1 MMNRDLMQRQMFRN
15 GGGVVPMQ
23 DGGEPTFKEK
33 ILAVGRGVVPMAG
46 GGAASMQ
53 TLSREDLQLFL
64 QNYPGYLEN
73 NSLYDERGVLNPEVR
88 KEVERLKEGNVKY
101 YDPLRPAPSAP
112 SAPSFVPTPSRQPQV
127 SPAQIQ
133 NFLRNNPGYLEEK
146 GSVYGDDGNVNPEV
160 DRQLQMLRRQELLQ
174 SQPGR
179 MSEQEME
186 MLRQPPVNPEVD
198 RQLQLLR
205 RQELLQSQPGR
216 MSEQEMEML
225 RRQAPVYGMQEGGM
239 APMGMPPQGMA
250 PQGAMMPEMAQAQQ
264 AGMDPAI
271 LEQMLAQASQGIGSL
286 DEAEDYEQVMNMM
299 TGTSATIAERR
310 MELADLVGD
319 EDAQQTP
326 DSVLTLVQPVIMMA
340 KTDEGIGGLAQDQM
354 TEAVTG
360 DMAGGIMSTIDM
372 GAQEG
377 PAPVNFRYGGAV
389 QYFAPVNANRVAG
402 NPLDIYAAQLS
413 DNTELGRNLDMSEQ
427 QFENAM
433 SQSQARPEEI
443 FTQQQKVLS
452 GLFNTE
458 EEKKLAQ
465 QRADERK
472 NMTQAQMFF
481 DLANTGL
488 AIAAPGPRTM
498 SIAEKLAYAAQQTEL
513 FPKIGQRA
521 ATLAEQ
527 KNAEEARIK
536 EQQRALDLTAYGTSS
551 QLYQQ
556 EVGDL
561 RSSFQKSIER
571 AYDTEDQRVKGLTDF
586 YTEQLKQ
593 EAQTIRENAKNEK
606 DFQNQI
612 TLKGIEIRAN
622 PVRDDLVDPETGM
635 KIAYEIRGVL
645 GKDLKITS
653 EYVIPKINGKP
664 IVTAP
669 ADVEIAY
676 LSDGSGNKQ
685 MYTRVKGQDKAEFKP
700 YLLNGQPLYSDV
712 AQFKWQEGFEDG
724 EKVFN
729 LVNQTTGDTKTTQK
743 ISPELDIRN
752 ITSRGRNLL
761 VSVDKKGNVK
771 TIFTGEGENKHLTI
785 GKTILELNPETGSVT
800 PLYTA
805 EGEPT
810 VEKMADGRLAYAY
823 PISEENPEG
832 KLVPI
837 HGSVEKASTY
847 DYETWIDPDTKEN
860 LTLFRVNKGREVYY
874 ADLED
879 NDGNVVQVDPSELR
893 RLTPISKETAY
904 DASVALYQAA
914 EAREEYLETLMELYG
929 DRLED
934 PETFTELS
942 NAVNGP
948 ALKNVG
954 NKSGQKSYTFY
965 DHDIGKI
972 VSSKN
977 KEDVKESLISELEF
991 VRDNYNEYANFAK
1004 DIKDGTGFFNKLR
1017 VFGGKTT
1024 SIFGVDGFWTR
1035 NVEANNAV
1043 RAISLSLRMAAAN
1056 SPRLAE
1062 GEQVRLAEIMASAD
1076 KWFTSGTIE
1085 LQKASVLK
1093 RQINSELLYITE
1105 QLANNRGTL
1114 SKPVVTALQQS
1125 KVALQQARRVMSV
1138 ILPYGTERV
1147 RRSNEVKGRIEGAK
1161 EEQRNQ

>member
-481 DLANTGL
+481 DLA
-488 AIAAPGPRTM
+488 R
-498 SIAEKLAYAAQQTEL
+498 
-513 FPKIGQRA
+513 
-521 ATLAEQ
+521 
-527 KNAEEARIK
+527 
-536 EQQRALDLTAYGTSS
+536 
-551 QLYQQ
+551 
-556 EVGDL
+556 
-561 RSSFQKSIER
+561 
-571 AYDTEDQRVKGLTDF
+571 
-586 YTEQLKQ
+586 
-593 EAQTIRENAKNEK
+593 
-606 DFQNQI
+606 
-612 TLKGIEIRAN
+612 
-622 PVRDDLVDPETGM
+622 
-635 KIAYEIRGVL
+635 
-645 GKDLKITS
+645 
-653 EYVIPKINGKP
+653 
-664 IVTAP
+664 
-669 ADVEIAY
+669 
-676 LSDGSGNKQ
+676 
-685 MYTRVKGQDKAEFKP
+685 
-700 YLLNGQPLYSDV
+700 
-712 AQFKWQEGFEDG
+712 
-724 EKVFN
+724 
-729 LVNQTTGDTKTTQK
+729 
-743 ISPELDIRN
+743 
-752 ITSRGRNLL
+752 
-761 VSVDKKGNVK
+761 
-771 TIFTGEGENKHLTI
+771 
-785 GKTILELNPETGSVT
+785 
-800 PLYTA
+800 
-805 EGEPT
+805 
-810 VEKMADGRLAYAY
+810 
-823 PISEENPEG
+823 
-832 KLVPI
+832 
-837 HGSVEKASTY
+837 
-847 DYETWIDPDTKEN
+847 PD
-860 LTLFRVNKGREVYY
+860 
-874 ADLED
+874 
-879 NDGNVVQVDPSELR
+879 
-893 RLTPISKETAY
+893 
-904 DASVALYQAA
+904 
-914 EAREEYLETLMELYG
+914 
-929 DRLED
+929 
-934 PETFTELS
+934 
-942 NAVNGP
+942 
-948 ALKNVG
+948 
-954 NKSGQKSYTFY
+954 
-965 DHDIGKI
+965 
-972 VSSKN
+972 
-977 KEDVKESLISELEF
+977 
-991 VRDNYNEYANFAK
+991 
-1004 DIKDGTGFFNKLR
+1004 
-1017 VFGGKTT
+1017 
-1024 SIFGVDGFWTR
+1024 
-1035 NVEANNAV
+1035 
-1043 RAISLSLRMAAAN
+1043 
-1056 SPRLAE
+1056 
-1062 GEQVRLAEIMASAD
+1062 
-1076 KWFTSGTIE
+1076 
-1085 LQKASVLK
+1085 
-1093 RQINSELLYITE
+1093 
-1105 QLANNRGTL
+1105 
-1114 SKPVVTALQQS
+1114 
-1125 KVALQQARRVMSV
+1125 
-1138 ILPYGTERV
+1138 
-1147 RRSNEVKGRIEGAK
+1147 
-1161 EEQRNQ
+1161 